1 MGAGTSNPGR
11 NTIVTSPSRKDRLR
25 PLELLVLSGIIAVF
39 VGLVVGASTRDIA
52 LGAIFLGIT
61 FILSLMTLAML
72 ALSAK
77 PDDDEKHD
85 LDDKNKHRG
94 PTGH

>member
-1 MGAGTSNPGR
+1 
-11 NTIVTSPSRKDRLR
+11 VTVPSRKDRLR

-39 VGLVVGASTRDIA
+39 VGIVVFASTRDIA
-52 LGAIFLGIT
+52 LGAIFLGVS

-72 ALSAK
+72 ALSVK
-77 PDDDEKHD
+77 PDDAEKHD
-85 LDDKNKHRG
+85 LDDQDHHRG

>member
-77 PDDDEKHD
+77 PDDAEKND
-85 LDDKNKHRG
+85 LNDQDKHRG
-94 PTGH
+94 PAGH